1 MLMLLL
7 RQSAGGLGGATKV
20 GGCGCGWGGSGGEGV
35 LNVTWNRIFK
45 LNGFYRG
52 QGSTEK

>member
-1 MLMLLL
+1 MLLL